1 MELRQ
6 REKLMTSA

>member
-6 REKLMTSA
+6 SIIF

>member
-6 REKLMTSA
+6 S

>member
-6 REKLMTSA
+6 REQGK